1 MENAISLLIAVNILG
16 SLALSYAAL
25 QRNVNFWLALFIS
38 LILTPIIG
46 FLFILCFPT
55 YVEED
60 TKKYLKRLLDKT
72 DEINN

>member
-46 FLFILCFPT
+46 FLFTLCFPT